1 MSTYPLLV
9 VEHEAQCPPG
19 WLGEWLLEEGERLD
33 VRRPYEAD
41 PLPGDLREHSGM
53 VVLGGEMG
61 AYDDRDH
68 PWLAEVRALVVA
80 AVDDGT
86 PVLGVCLGHQLAAV
100 ALGGEVGA
108 NPHGQQIGVLD
119 VAWTPAAHKDP
130 LLGPLARRE
139 APSPAVQWNNDVV
152 TRLPVGAVDLART
165 GRGELQAARL
175 ADRVWGVQWHPE
187 VGEEI
192 IRPWADLDRDDAVER
207 GVDVDAYVEQVV
219 AARGELRA
227 TWRVLAQTFAA
238 LCRAHARGETVP
250 AQVAP

>member
-1 MSTYPLLV
+1 VSTYPLLV

-19 WLGEWLLEEGERLD
+19 WLGEWLLEDGERLD
-33 VRRPYEAD
+33 VRRPYAGD
-41 PLPGDLREHSGM
+41 PLPGDLHEHSGM
-53 VVLGGEMG
+53 LVLGGEMG

-68 PWLAEVRALVVA
+68 PWLAEVKDLVLA
-80 AVDDGT
+80 AVGDGT

-100 ALGGEVGA
+100 ALAGEVAA
-108 NPHGQQIGVLD
+108 NPQGQQIGVLD
-119 VAWTPAAHKDP
+119 VAWTEAAHSDP
-130 LLGPLARRE
+130 LLGPLARRDV
-139 APSPAVQWNNDVV
+139 PSPAVQWNNDVV
-152 TRLPVGAVDLART
+152 TRLPAGAVDLART

-207 GVDVDAYVEQVV
+207 GVDVDACVEQVV

-238 LCRAHARGETVP
+238 VCRETVP
-250 AQVAP
+250 AEVAP

>member
-1 MSTYPLLV
+1 VSTYPLLV

-19 WLGEWLLEEGERLD
+19 WLGEWLLEDGERLD
-33 VRRPYEAD
+33 VRRPYAGV

-53 VVLGGEMG
+53 LVLGGEMG

-68 PWLAEVRALVVA
+68 PWLAEVKDLVLA
-80 AVDDGT
+80 AVGEGT

-100 ALGGEVGA
+100 ALAGEVAA
-108 NPHGQQIGVLD
+108 NPQGQQIGVLD
-119 VAWTPAAHKDP
+119 VEWTEAAHSDP
-130 LLGPLARRE
+130 LLGPLARRDV
-139 APSPAVQWNNDVV
+139 PSPAVQWNNDVV
-152 TRLPVGAVDLART
+152 TRLPAGAVDLART

-207 GVDVDAYVEQVV
+207 GVDVDACVEQVV
-219 AARGELRA
+219 AARGELRD

-238 LCRAHARGETVP
+238 VCRETVP
-250 AQVAP
+250 AEVAP